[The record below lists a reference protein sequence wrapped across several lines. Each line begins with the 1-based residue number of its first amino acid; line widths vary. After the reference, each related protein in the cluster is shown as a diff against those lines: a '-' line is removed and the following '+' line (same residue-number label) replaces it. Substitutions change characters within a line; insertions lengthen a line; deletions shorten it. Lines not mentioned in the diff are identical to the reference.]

1 MKNFPKLRTLLASC
15 FFVLAIAT
23 LVLASSLPAFAQA
36 TTGTLRGTV
45 TDPNG
50 GVVAGAT
57 VTAKHQSTG
66 VTSPS
71 TTNGEGQYVISNLPP
86 GMYTITVEPTSGFS
100 KKAVTDVN
108 VPIGQTTDLSV
119 ALALGSPT
127 ETVTV
132 TSTGEEIITRDQ
144 AQISTTFETRKIEDL
159 PSNGAGNGL
168 DTLALLAPG
177 VVASRNSGVNTDG
190 VGLSVNGNRGRSNNF
205 QIDGSD
211 NNDLSIG
218 GPSLFV
224 SNQSQVAE
232 YQIITNN
239 FSAQYG
245 RNSGAV
251 VNIVT
256 KTGGNEFHGDLFEYH
271 RDAYNLNSL
280 TNIERRS
287 IPATNPTAAQLHP
300 SRDLYNA
307 FGGTVGGPIWLPKF
321 GEGGKSIW
329 KGKDRAFFFFSYQG
343 IREPA
348 SFISRGTTYS
358 ILGSEF
364 GRLSAT
370 FPGNTAINAITG
382 LSAFAATNVG
392 ALTIRDN
399 TTVPV
404 LSSAF
409 NLGTLAAGCPRQIL
423 AGSTAPAG
431 CGTYTAYI
439 NPATG
444 APFLTGGPYDTFN
457 LGTATAPLLFQAAF
471 AQRTIGIPF
480 SQNEWS
486 YRITVKATSKDN
498 VDFRHLYQAALNTNN
513 GIQSNGF
520 TYDVP
525 ATSKNLG
532 GTWTRQISNS
542 IVNEFKA
549 TTQDLRVEFGG
560 ANSSYG
566 SFAVPKP
573 ADIGSTI
580 ANISFGGALVGLRS
594 AVALS
599 TIGHATNIPQGRLVK
614 VYQYAD
620 QINWNKGSHNFVLG
634 AEFKHLVNKVPFLP
648 SYQGV
653 YTYATATAVDRLKN
667 NAPSAISLTAGEPVT
682 TYTENDQYYFVQDDF
697 KLRSNLTLNLGVRY
711 EYTGQ
716 PINQLH
722 DITLKRESGSPK
734 AIFDPT
740 LPIALRTV
748 PFIKPD
754 KNNWAPRIGFAY
766 TPHWGKK
773 LFGEDATVIRGGFAI
788 AYDPAFYNI
797 LLNLQ
802 NVAPYS
808 AALSLSSA
816 NALVSTTTSPLP
828 LPNNPTGDHI
838 QALASTSGVLPLG
851 KLDPR
856 YLAQTIVSPGFHS
869 PYSEQFS
876 FGIQRQVNRNNVF
889 EVRYVGTQG
898 VGLFQ
903 NVNDNFFI
911 RPLTNGFALNKTAA
925 GALQLNN
932 AGPDCTVFAPGG
944 TCVGFPSFAA
954 KLPAGVVAQNC
965 ADDLLTLFVNESV
978 CDGRLKRANGITTR
992 DNGAHS
998 TYHSMQTRYSGRFLK
1013 NNMSINASYTWSKTI
1028 DNASEIFA
1036 FADIN
1041 SPNSQNPFDR
1051 GNAEKSISNLHRKH
1065 AFSASVIYDVPF
1077 FKEQRGL
1084 VGHLLG
1090 GWQLNGVQVSTS
1102 GNPYTPFSNTN
1113 VNKYGLGATYL
1124 TSGDRPFIGNPK
1136 APEDSVAISAIDAF
1150 LVYSGPPVL
1159 PTSTVFYNFTNF
1171 NKTGLWVPVSPG
1183 DVRFIINAPGSAKI
1197 FGTPFG
1203 SMPRNYLKGPGIN
1216 QLNMSIFKNTKIG
1229 ERLKVQFQASAFNVL
1244 NHPQPGY
1251 GVNAAGYLP
1260 TSLAVENAGATNGTS
1275 FANKQDIA
1283 LARRVVQFG
1292 LRFIF

>member
-1 MKNFPKLRTLLASC
+1 MKNFPKIRTLLAGGL
-15 FFVLAIAT
+15 FTLAIAT
-23 LVLASSLPAFAQA
+23 LLLASSLPAFAQA

-50 GVVAGAT
+50 GVVSGAT
-57 VTAKHQSTG
+57 VTARNQGTG
-66 VTSPS
+66 VTSP
-71 TTNGEGQYVISNLPP
+71 TTTSGEGLYVISNLPP
-86 GMYTITVEPTSGFS
+86 GMYTITVEPTAGFS

-108 VPIGQTTDLSV
+108 VPIGQTTDLSI

-159 PSNGAGNGL
+159 PSNGAGGGL

-190 VGLSVNGNRGRSNNF
+190 AGLSVNGNRGRSNNF

-224 SNQSQVAE
+224 DNQSQVAE
-232 YQIITNN
+232 YQVITNN

-251 VNIVT
+251 INIVT
-256 KTGGNEFHGDLFEYH
+256 KSGGNEFHGDLFEYH
-271 RDAYNLNSL
+271 QNWKHLSSLNNVQKRSGVKAPNQ
-280 TNIERRS
+280 NI
-287 IPATNPTAAQLHP
+287 
-300 SRDLYNA
+300 YNA
-307 FGGTVGGPIWLPKF
+307 FGGTAGGPIWLPKF

-343 IREPA
+343 IRNPTLVTV
-348 SFISRGTTYS
+348 RGTQPA
-358 ILGSEF
+358 ILNSEF
-364 GRLSAT
+364 GRLGSQ
-370 FPGNTAINAITG
+370 FSGNNAVGAIINY
-382 LSAFAATNVG
+382 SAFAAQQVG
-392 ALTIRDN
+392 NIHPRTDQGAG
-399 TTVPV
+399 VA
-404 LSSAF
+404 SAF
-409 NLGTLAAGCPRQIL
+409 NFGTLPTNCTTRVIAVGGTPPAAC
-423 AGSTAPAG
+423 ASV
-431 CGTYTAYI
+431 TYTAFL

-444 APFLTGGPYDTFN
+444 APFLTGGPYDVFN
-457 LGTATAPLLFQAAF
+457 LGGTATAPTLYQAAF
-471 AQRTIGIPF
+471 PERDITEPF
-480 SQNEWS
+480 TSNEWS
-486 YRITVKATSKDN
+486 YRFTVKATSKDN
-498 VDFRHLYQAALNTNN
+498 VDFRHLKQVQLFANN
-513 GIQSNGF
+513 GAGSNGF

-532 GTWTRQISNS
+532 GTWTRQFSNS
-542 IVNEFKA
+542 LVNEFKA
-549 TTQDLRVEFGG
+549 TTQDLNVEFGG

-566 SFAVPKP
+566 VFAVPKP
-573 ADIGSTI
+573 ADLGNAI
-580 ANISFGGALVGLRS
+580 ANIAFGGITGVRS
-594 AVALS
+594 ATALQ
-599 TIGHATNIPQGRLVK
+599 TIGPATNIPQGRLVK
-614 VYQYAD
+614 VYQFAD
-620 QINWNKGSHNFVLG
+620 TMSLSRGKHSLVFG

-648 SYQGV
+648 LFNGAYNF
-653 YTYATATAVDRLKN
+653 ATASALTRLTN
-667 NAPSAISLTAGEPVT
+667 NAPSAVSITAGEPVV

-697 KLRSNLTLNLGVRY
+697 KIRPNLTLNIGVRY

-722 DITLKRESGSPK
+722 DITLKRESGSSK

-740 LPIALRTV
+740 LPIDIRTIPFV
-748 PFIKPD
+748 PPD

-802 NVAPYS
+802 NVAPFS
-808 AALSLSSA
+808 AALALAST
-816 NALVSTTTSPLP
+816 NALASTTTSPLP
-828 LPNNPTGDHI
+828 LPANPVGNNI
-838 QALASTSGVLPLG
+838 QAIASASGVLPLG
-851 KLDPR
+851 KLNPL
-856 YLAQTIVSPGFHS
+856 YLTQTKVAPNFHS

-876 FGIQRQVNRNNVF
+876 LGIQRQVNRSNVF

-903 NVNDNFFI
+903 NVNDNFFT
-911 RPLTNGFALNKTAA
+911 RPLVQGLDFGSGYT
-925 GALQLNN
+925 
-932 AGPDCTVFAPGG
+932 
-944 TCVGFPSFAA
+944 FPSFSNL
-954 KLPAGVVAQNC
+954 LPAGTGFQVCTN
-965 ADDLLTLFVNESV
+965 DTTTPFVDESA
-978 CDGRLKRANGITTR
+978 CNGRQKRQAGITVR

-998 TYHSMQTRYSGRFLK
+998 TYHSMQSRYSGRFLK
-1013 NNMSINASYTWSKTI
+1013 NALSLNASYTWSKTI

-1036 FADIN
+1036 FADIG
-1041 SPNSQNPFDR
+1041 SANSQNPFDR
-1051 GNAEKSISNLHRKH
+1051 GRAERSLSNLHRKH
-1065 AFSASVIYDVPF
+1065 AFSASFIYDVPF
-1077 FKEQRGL
+1077 FKEQRGPL
-1084 VGHLLG
+1084 GHLLG
-1090 GWQLNGVQVSTS
+1090 GWQINGVQVSTS
-1102 GNPYTPFSNTN
+1102 GNPFTPFENTN
-1113 VNKYGLGATYL
+1113 GSYGLGNTYL

-1136 APEDSVAISAIDAF
+1136 APRNSVAISGLDLTILSSLYPGA
-1150 LVYSGPPVL
+1150 
-1159 PTSTVFYNFTNF
+1159 PTVAPSSTVFYNLTLRNQ
-1171 NKTGLWVPVSPG
+1171 TGIWQTVSPN
-1183 DVRFIINAPGSAKI
+1183 DVRYIINAPGSAKI

-1203 SMPRNYLKGPGIN
+1203 SMPRNFERGPGIN
-1216 QLNMSIFKNTKIG
+1216 QLNMSVFKTTKVG

-1260 TSLAVENAGATNGTS
+1260 SITLENAGVKGTG
-1275 FANKQDIA
+1275 FNDFGDIS

-1292 LRFIF
+1292 LRFIY

>member
-1 MKNFPKLRTLLASC
+1 MKNFPRTGKLLAGSL
-15 FFVLAIAT
+15 FVLAIAT

-36 TTGTLRGTV
+36 TTGTLRGIV

-57 VTAKHQSTG
+57 VTARNQSTG

-86 GMYTITVEPTSGFS
+86 GMYTITVEPTAGFS

-108 VPIGQTTDLSV
+108 VPIGQTTDLSIT
-119 ALALGSPT
+119 LALGSPS

-159 PSNGAGNGL
+159 PSNGAGGGL

-224 SNQSQVAE
+224 DNQSQVAE
-232 YQIITNN
+232 YQVITNN

-256 KTGGNEFHGDLFEYH
+256 KSGGNEFHGDLTEYH
-271 RDAYNLNSL
+271 QDNYKLNSR
-280 TNIERRS
+280 TNLERR
-287 IPATNPTAAQLHP
+287 NAQEHP
-300 SRDLYNA
+300 SRSLYNA
-307 FGGTVGGPIWLPKF
+307 FGGTAGGPIWLPKF

-343 IREPA
+343 IRNP
-348 SFISRGTTYS
+348 STFIARGS
-358 ILGSEF
+358 GLAILSSEF
-364 GRLSAT
+364 ARLGAN
-370 FPGNTAINAITG
+370 FPGNTAIGAITT
-382 LSAFAATNVG
+382 LSPFAAKHGNVRVRTDSAQVAAGGG
-392 ALTIRDN
+392 A
-399 TTVPV
+399 VP
-404 LSSAF
+404 SAF
-409 NLGTLAAGCPRQIL
+409 NFGTLPSGCTTRVIR
-423 AGSTAPAG
+423 AGSTGAGACAPVV
-431 CGTYTAYI
+431 YTTFL

-444 APFLTGGPYDTFN
+444 APFLTGGPYDVIN
-457 LGTATAPLLFQAAF
+457 LGTAAAPNLYQAGF
-471 AQRTIGIPF
+471 AERDYSSPF
-480 SQNEWS
+480 NENSWS
-486 YRITVKATSKDN
+486 YRVTVKATDKDN
-498 VDFRHLYQAALNTNN
+498 IDFRHLYQKQLFVNN
-513 GIQSNGF
+513 GGSSNGF
-520 TYDVP
+520 SYDVP

-542 IVNEFKA
+542 MVNEFKA

-560 ANSSYG
+560 ADA
-566 SFAVPKP
+566 SFGVFAIPKP

-580 ANISFGGALVGLRS
+580 ANITFGGNLVGVKNTS
-594 AVALS
+594 TALA
-599 TIGHATNIPQGRLVK
+599 TIGGATNIPQGRLVK
-614 VYQYAD
+614 VYQFAD
-620 QINWNKGSHNFVLG
+620 QLSVNKGKHSFVMG
-634 AEFKHLVNKVPFLP
+634 AEYKHLINKVPFLP
-648 SYQGV
+648 LYQGQF
-653 YTYATATAVDRLKN
+653 TFSTTSAVTRLVN

-682 TYTENDQYYFVQDDF
+682 TYKEDDQYYFLQDDF
-697 KLRSNLTLNLGVRY
+697 KIRSNLTLNLGVRY

-722 DITLKRESGSPK
+722 DITLARESGSSK

-740 LPIALRTV
+740 LPISVRTV
-748 PFIKPD
+748 PFIPPD
-754 KNNWAPRIGFAY
+754 KNNWAPRVGFAY

-808 AALSLSSA
+808 AALALSSA
-816 NALVSTTTSPLP
+816 NALSSTTTSPLP
-828 LPNNPTGDHI
+828 LPANPTGNNN
-838 QALASTSGVLPLG
+838 QAIASASGVLPLG
-851 KLDPR
+851 KLNPL
-856 YLAQTIVSPGFHS
+856 YLSQTKVAPDFHS

-876 FGIQRQVNRNNVF
+876 FGIQRQINRSNVF

-911 RPLTNGFALNKTAA
+911 RPLVNGVDLTAA
-925 GALQLNN
+925 LGA
-932 AGPDCTVFAPGG
+932 GYT
-944 TCVGFPSFAA
+944 FPSFANL
-954 KLPAGVVAQNC
+954 LPAGTVSQVC
-965 ADDLLTLFVNESV
+965 ANDPATPFVDEST
-978 CDGRLKRANGITTR
+978 CNGRQKRQAGITVR

-998 TYHSMQTRYSGRFLK
+998 TYHSMQSRYSGRFLK
-1013 NNMSINASYTWSKTI
+1013 NALSINASYTWSKTI

-1036 FADIN
+1036 FADIS

-1051 GNAEKSISNLHRKH
+1051 GNAERSLSNLHRPH
-1065 AFSASVIYDVPF
+1065 AFSANFIYDVPL
-1077 FKEQRGL
+1077 FKEQRGF
-1084 VGHLLG
+1084 VGHVLG
-1090 GWQLNGVQVSTS
+1090 GWQINGVQVSTS
-1102 GNPYTPFSNTN
+1102 GNPFTPNQSSNLS
-1113 VNKYGLGATYL
+1113 YGLGTAYL
-1124 TSGDRPFIGNPK
+1124 TSGDRPFISNPS
-1136 APEDSVAISAIDAF
+1136 APANTVAIAATDAWALF
-1150 LVYSGPPVL
+1150 ADSPFVNGN
-1159 PTSTVFYNFTNF
+1159 STVFYSVNTHNQ
-1171 NKTGLWVPVSPG
+1171 GGGWVPVNLS
-1183 DVRFIINAPGSAKI
+1183 DVRFVINSLGSAKI
-1197 FGTPFG
+1197 FRTPFG
-1203 SMPRNYLKGPGIN
+1203 TMPRNYLKGPGIN
-1216 QLNMSIFKNTKIG
+1216 QLNMSVFKTTKIG

-1244 NHPQPGY
+1244 NHPNPGY
-1251 GVNAAGYLP
+1251 GVNANGYLP
-1260 TSLAVENAGATNGTS
+1260 NATLENAGSKNGNA
-1275 FANKQDIA
+1275 FNDFGDIN
-1283 LARRVVQFG
+1283 LARRVIQFG
-1292 LRFIF
+1292 LRIIY